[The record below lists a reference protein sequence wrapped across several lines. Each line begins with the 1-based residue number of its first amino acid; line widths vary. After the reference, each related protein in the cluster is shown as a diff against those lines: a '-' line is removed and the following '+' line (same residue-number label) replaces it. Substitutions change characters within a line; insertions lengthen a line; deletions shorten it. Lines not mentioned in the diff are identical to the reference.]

1 MDLFS
6 INFLPMK
13 ACLTLAIIVLF
24 CSTSFGQ
31 KRVTIDDPEIQ
42 FSVVVPKKWK
52 QFNDDYYYYLIIPS
66 KSRNEY
72 LTITYLE
79 TNDQSPDKN
88 FDVAVNY
95 FYPRNETG
103 YKLLE
108 TGNDEVD
115 GKPAK
120 WGIFTSKYEGEEY
133 KSILYMFIENNQIFK
148 IRGITLSSNFEQY
161 AETFVSTIKSIR
173 SKKL

>member
-1 MDLFS
+1 MKSWFTLF
-6 INFLPMK
+6 
-13 ACLTLAIIVLF
+13 IIVLF
-24 CSTSFGQ
+24 CSNSFAQ

-42 FSVVVPKKWK
+42 FSVVVPKKWR
-52 QFNDDYYYYLIIPS
+52 QFNDEYYYYLIIPS
-66 KSRNEY
+66 KNSNEY

-95 FYPRNETG
+95 SYPRNETG
-103 YKLLE
+103 YRLLE
-108 TGNDEVD
+108 TGTDEVD

-120 WGIFTSKYEGEEY
+120 WGIFISKYEGQEY
-133 KSILYMFIENNQIFK
+133 KSVLYMFVENKQIFK
-148 IRGITLSSNFEQY
+148 VRGIALSSNFDQHI
-161 AETFVSTIKSIR
+161 ETFIRTIKSIR